1 MIIILI
7 CLAVILAFFVIFL
20 AASEQFRHDMLPTIT
35 GLSMNSKMVRRIF
48 PVRSHFFLVL
58 ESFHF
63 QLTESEITLTG
74 NPLVLKDSLATL
86 FNGIIE
92 QLGLKETSAAQHLAF
107 SEERFQLEE
116 PVYCKLTLAGK
127 DHGCHIRGNIT
138 VIDEQLKRILLG
150 KMSEVFHTMRENEAE
165 VTAEFSPAD
174 FTKVAAAAFNNF
186 SKISPSAPKK
196 AEEKKDGGHT
206 LAQRLPGK
214 WIMSFLAKKSKTSPG
229 YAFRLSYEGKLPLLP
244 EGWYWAEESPAE
256 SHDDYALVSILSETD
271 PKDTYLGI
279 DQLMPVLHQMGI
291 PQDTYPEA
299 DFIRDAILHHTE
311 DLFPLSI
318 HAPNQQQ
325 QAIPGTLLVGRTI
338 KSSDASSEKEH
349 AVAIHIPAP
358 LENGNNLKRHTPPSP
373 QLAALPDPTNPA
385 HTLSGTK
392 PEGFSVPE
400 SKMHD
405 ISTLQKAFGAHLDN
419 HEKNADT
426 LETRAPRKWIISGY
440 YCLPSNPKIGY
451 PIALLYIGNDKPQLP
466 VGLTWSSEFP
476 LDTQTVASFA
486 SANQQDFKYPSFQ
499 DLQKTFLHY
508 FAIPDDTHPSA
519 EQVRHTLILQ
529 DKETASLAILD
540 AMPDYQPPLTKTTIH
555 NLTDYGECYVITAFT
570 EDDCE
575 DSPEADE
582 FFNAE

>member
-1 MIIILI
+1 MTTILI
-7 CLAVILAFFVIFL
+7 CLAGILVLFVVFFL
-20 AASEQFRHDMLPTIT
+20 TSEKFRHDLLPI
-35 GLSMNSKMVRRIF
+35 LVKISLNYSAINKLIPVHSHVFLEVSKAFI
-48 PVRSHFFLVL
+48 
-58 ESFHF
+58 F
-63 QLTESEITLTG
+63 QLTNKELLIKRDMWADDSSLEQMFNTVIESLEMAEVESKALLFSKEKYRIKKPEYQKVDLFGENRGCFIQIYIKIIDEKLQAKILGELNNVYKTMEENKAVVSAKFCPPEFCKVVLLAFNESEK
-74 NPLVLKDSLATL
+74 P
-86 FNGIIE
+86 
-92 QLGLKETSAAQHLAF
+92 Q
-107 SEERFQLEE
+107 
-116 PVYCKLTLAGK
+116 
-127 DHGCHIRGNIT
+127 
-138 VIDEQLKRILLG
+138 
-150 KMSEVFHTMRENEAE
+150 
-165 VTAEFSPAD
+165 
-174 FTKVAAAAFNNF
+174 
-186 SKISPSAPKK
+186 PKKSK